1 MFKVLLVDDEEE
13 VRQGIR
19 DRINWAQYDFEV
31 IGEAENGREALNFFD
46 ESIPDIVLTDINMP
60 FMDGLE
66 LTAEIKENYPTVKVV
81 ILTGFDDFKFAQTA
95 IKYGVSDYILKP
107 VLPKDINELLIKL
120 KDRLVSEINEKKD
133 IEKLRTHYMESI
145 PVLREN
151 YLVSMILGKTGTGSI
166 YEKFNELS
174 INIQGSWYAAAI
186 LKIDSESIA
195 DANARKDIELKKFA
209 IFNMSKDILSRSD
222 SGEAFFHDDGIVIIL
237 GVECKERDTA
247 RNKMFSIL
255 DETRQSVKKY
265 LGLTASIGLGKIVAG
280 LDSIRESHLSSLTA
294 RSYKLILSGDKVIFV
309 EDLEPGINSFFHL
322 AQEKEESLISSIK
335 FGVEA
340 DVSDSVDSLFSELS
354 DSGASLKEYQLYF
367 MEIISV
373 LMKLARLFQ
382 IESSHV
388 LPKDKSMYIEIDKF
402 DSIAH
407 AKSWIGELSLNLMK
421 SISGKR
427 IDAAQVLFEKA
438 KDYINENYSDPEL
451 NVQKLSNHLFISP
464 SYLCIIFKKRADETF
479 LKYVMRIR
487 LERAKELLLDNNKI
501 ADVAEKVGYP
511 DVSYFSYFFKKN
523 TGQSP
528 REYKKS
534 EMDRDKT

>member
-166 YEKFNELS
+166 CEKFNELS

-186 LKIDSESIA
+186 LKIDSESIV

>member
-186 LKIDSESIA
+186 LKIDSESIV

>member
-31 IGEAENGREALNFFD
+31 IGDAENGREALNFFD

-186 LKIDSESIA
+186 LKIDSESIV

>member
-19 DRINWAQYDFEV
+19 NRINWAQYDFEV

-166 YEKFNELS
+166 CEKFNELS

-186 LKIDSESIA
+186 LKIDSESIV

-534 EMDRDKT
+534 EME

>member
-107 VLPKDINELLIKL
+107 VLPKDIYELLGKL

-186 LKIDSESIA
+186 LKIDSESIV